1 MTEVQ
6 RCARPAG
13 RGAITRCL
21 RKGSSLLL
29 LIALLAG
36 AGAVAAVLAPT
47 QPPAYCTRDFGCFD
61 RLEKAEAAIR
71 ASTGYYGAADQLE
84 HVRTTQ
90 GPVGTLEMDY
100 GLRKRP
106 ADTFHGPMFYA
117 DLGVYGQGKGDCAAP
132 AADPSP
138 GYNDWCGD
146 EAALIGSVQRTLAT
160 KWPGC
165 TINGSSM
172 RDDYNAPSLNGTS
185 SSTRGTVNFFF
196 KGMTTTANCAN
207 GSTRSHDWSLQ
218 KHKTLYCSTGFY
230 PIAGS
235 VVDGTLET
243 TNLCQP
249 RNDDYTYIRVPI
261 RQCGSCAGS
270 RNPIYPATGEKQRA
284 EPDFTFAG
292 HTFTRHYRSLRQFR
306 NNRNF
311 AVAWNHTWSDRIIN
325 GTNASPYVHLD
336 ETGNYETYA
345 LLSGNRYRGENSVDR
360 VLERVNANGIGW
372 RLRMP
377 DGEVREFDL
386 AGYLIAVRNPSDPLN
401 DILITYLD
409 NAISTVTDAQG
420 RTLKFEYSRNLLRRI
435 VLPDQTAVAYDYNDD
450 RDLTRVTYPD
460 NVSRQYHY
468 NEHGLAGAP
477 DQRHLLTGI
486 TAEDGQRY
494 ASFGYDARAR
504 AISSR
509 VLGTPNELTTVV
521 YPTEDNATVHTA
533 EGDSQTYSIEPGVY
547 RRILGASDSEGTQ
560 SQTFDNF
567 GRLLT
572 QNDKRDVRTEYGY
585 QDAFRTSITSAAGTD
600 DERREEFDHNP
611 ATGLVIEQR
620 TKNKTDVVVARMIWA
635 YNARR
640 QVTTVTRFDPQTG
653 ATRGMATTYCEAT
666 DVTKGMC
673 PIVGLVTA
681 IDGPRIGAVD
691 VVRYEYRMA
700 DAPGC
705 AASPAVCIWRKGD
718 LWRTSNALGHTVEIL
733 GNDDTGRPLS
743 IRDANGVVIDFLY
756 DPRGRMTESKIRGT
770 DDGNEA
776 DDRIT
781 RIEYD
786 PTGTVHRVALPDG
799 TFTQFEYDAAQR
811 LTAMTDKAGNRMAY
825 KLNAAGERMSE
836 ETRDPSGVLMRSL
849 SRTFDA
855 LGRLETQTD
864 AYENETRYLYD
875 KEDNL
880 SLVTDARGHKT
891 GHDYDALG
899 RLRSTLQDVD
909 GVAALTQ
916 FQYDT
921 LNRVKQVIDPN
932 GLPTIY
938 TYNGFGDVL
947 RLQSPDTD
955 ATYSTYDEAGN
966 LKTRTDG
973 RGIAATYG
981 YDVLNRV
988 TSIRYPDSSRN
999 VSYAYDI
1006 AHEDCLYGERFAK
1019 GRVGT
1024 MTDASGSTGYC
1035 YDRYGNVTRKLQL
1048 TQGRTYVLRYLHTD
1062 PRGRLPGQDYLV
1074 QNPPPGNQMIGMTYP
1089 DGVGV
1094 RIVRD
1099 ALARPTEL
1107 RVTLASGQTKT
1118 LLSGATHYPFG
1129 PVSRWT
1135 FGNGRVLRRSL
1146 NENYQP
1152 GFIEDNAPGG
1162 ISEGYWFD
1170 AVGNLDS
1177 LQYAN
1182 QVEPSR
1188 RTYTYDG
1195 LNRLTHVRD
1204 GATDAVVQE
1213 YGYDATGNR
1222 TFRKDGVAATPYSYA
1237 PARHHL
1243 TNIGV
1248 EARLYDMTGNTA
1260 RIEMTPSSGGG
1271 GDDAPSGDGDPPP
1284 NDPQAMRSAFFSS
1297 ASVPTVREF
1306 SYDDTNRMR
1315 AVKHDGT
1322 VAMSYLYNAKGER
1335 VYKAGS
1341 GVAVTTLY
1349 DEAGKWVGDYDVNG
1363 QPIQQVIWLDD
1374 LPVGLLVGAGVN
1386 QKLYYIE
1393 ADGLGT
1399 PRVVIDPDRNV
1410 AVWRWDLAGEAFG
1423 DSAPNEDVDG
1433 DSITFVFDMRFP
1445 GQRYDSATG
1454 MNYNYFR
1461 DYDPSTGRYMQSDP
1475 IGLAGGIS
1483 TFSYVAG
1490 KPLNAV
1496 DYYGLVKVNLFPRSK
1511 DPKSAWSIFNL
1522 IPDDPNLCVV
1532 GGHGSPTLLAGLSP
1546 DDLATLLRKKHGRC
1560 SGKQV
1565 VLYACNTGL
1574 QPKEKGAKP
1583 YAQNLAYAHGQW
1595 VSAPDNW
1602 GWLHYN
1608 GVDGYAWYSIGPS
1621 KSNFDYTVIES
1632 TVQIDGPDSSQSG
1645 DWVSFSPRR

>member
-6 RCARPAG
+6 GYARPTG
-13 RGAITRCL
+13 RGAITQWL

-47 QPPAYCTRDFGCFD
+47 QPPTYCTKDFGCFNT
-61 RLEKAEAAIR
+61 LERAEFALR
-71 ASTGYYGAADQLE
+71 HSTTYYGAADQLE

-90 GPVGTLEMDY
+90 SPTGGLEMEY

-106 ADTFHGPMFYA
+106 ADTFYGPMFYA
-117 DLGVYGQGKGDCAAP
+117 DIGVYGQGKGDCATPAP
-132 AADPSP
+132 DPSS
-138 GYNDWCGD
+138 GYSDWCGN
-146 EAALIGSVQRTLAT
+146 ETALIGSVQRTLGT

-165 TINGSSM
+165 TVNGSTM
-172 RDDYNAPSLNGTS
+172 RDDYNPPSLNGS
-185 SSTRGTVNFFF
+185 QSSTRGTVNFSF
-196 KGMTTTANCAN
+196 KGMTTTANCEN
-207 GSTRSHDWSLQ
+207 GSTRTHNWSLQ

-230 PIAGS
+230 PIGGP

-243 TNLCQP
+243 SNLCQP
-249 RNDDYTYIRVPI
+249 RNDDYAYIRTPI

-284 EPDFTFAG
+284 ELDFTFAG

-306 NNRNF
+306 NNRSF

-325 GTNASPYVHLD
+325 GTDASPYVHLD
-336 ETGNYETYA
+336 EAGNYETYK
-345 LLSGNRYRGENSVDR
+345 LLSGSRYRGENSVDR

-377 DGEVREFDL
+377 DGELREFDL
-386 AGYLIAVRNPSDPLN
+386 NGYLIAVRNPSDPLK
-401 DILITYLD
+401 DIAIAYSD

-420 RTLKFEYSRNLLRRI
+420 RTLKFEYRRNLLRRI
-435 VLPDQTAVAYDYNDD
+435 VLPDQTAVVYDYNDD
-450 RDLTRVTYPD
+450 RDLTSVTYPG
-460 NVSRQYHY
+460 NEVRRYHY
-468 NEHGLAGAP
+468 NEAGLVDAA

-486 TAEDGQRY
+486 TAEDDRRF
-494 ASFGYDARAR
+494 ASFGYDARGR
-504 AISSR
+504 AVSSR

-521 YPTEDNATVHTA
+521 YPTEDNATVGTA

-572 QNDKRDVRTEYGY
+572 QTDKRDVRTEYGY
-585 QDAFRTSITSAAGTD
+585 QDAFRISITSAVGTD
-600 DERREEFDHNP
+600 DERRQEFDHNP
-611 ATGLVIEQR
+611 STGLVTEQR
-620 TKNKTDVVVARMIWA
+620 TKSKAGVVVARTTWA

-640 QVTTVTRFDPQTG
+640 QVTAVTQFDPTTG
-653 ATRGMATTYCEAT
+653 ATRDTTTTYCEAS
-666 DVTKGMC
+666 DVTNGMC
-673 PIVGLVTA
+673 PIVGLVTT
-681 IDGPRIGAVD
+681 IDGPRMGTVD
-691 VVRYEYRMA
+691 VVSYKYRMA
-700 DAPGC
+700 DEPGC
-705 AASPAVCIWRKGD
+705 AASPAVCLWRKGD

-733 GNDDTGRPLS
+733 RNDESGRPLS
-743 IRDANGVVIDFLY
+743 VRDANGVLTDFVY
-756 DPRGRMTESKIRGT
+756 DPRGRTTTSKIRGT
-770 DDGNEA
+770 NDGSEA

-781 RIEYD
+781 RIEYN
-786 PTGTVHRVALPDG
+786 PTGTVHRVVLPDG

-811 LTAMTDKAGNRMAY
+811 LTAMTDKAGNRLAY

-836 ETRDPSGVLMRSL
+836 ETRDPAGVLMRSL

-864 AYENETRYLYD
+864 AYENTTRYLYD

-880 SLVTDARGHKT
+880 SLITDARDHKT

-916 FQYDT
+916 FEYDP
-921 LNRVKQVIDPN
+921 LNRVKQIIDPN
-932 GLPTIY
+932 GLPTVY

-955 ATYSTYDEAGN
+955 TTYSTYDEAGN

-973 RGIAATYG
+973 RGITATYS

-988 TSIRYPDSSRN
+988 TSVSYPDSSRN
-999 VSYAYDI
+999 VAYTYDI

-1035 YDRYGNVTRKLQL
+1035 YDRYGNVTRKMQL
-1048 TQGRTYVLRYLHTD
+1048 TQGRTYVLRYHHTD
-1062 PRGRLPGQDYLV
+1062 PRGRLPGQDYLL

-1089 DGVGV
+1089 DGAGV

-1099 ALARPTEL
+1099 ALAQPMEL

-1118 LLSGATHYPFG
+1118 LLSSATYYPFG

-1204 GATDAVVQE
+1204 GATDTILHK
-1213 YGYDATGNR
+1213 YDYDATGNR
-1222 TFRKDGVAATPYSYA
+1222 THRKDSGAATPYSYA

-1248 EARLYDMTGNTA
+1248 EARLYDETGNTA

-1271 GDDAPSGDGDPPP
+1271 GDDTPPGGGDPSPGDPSP

-1297 ASVPTVREF
+1297 ASVPTVRDF

-1335 VYKAGS
+1335 VYKTGS

-1363 QPIQQVIWLDD
+1363 QPTQQVIWLDD

-1410 AVWRWDLAGEAFG
+1410 AVWHWDLAGEAFG

-1433 DSITFVFDMRFP
+1433 DSIAFVFDMRFP
-1445 GQRYDSATG
+1445 GQRYDSASG

-1461 DYDPSTGRYMQSDP
+1461 DYDPSTGRYVQSDP
-1475 IGLAGGIS
+1475 IGFVGGIS
-1483 TFSYVAG
+1483 TYGYVAG
-1490 KPLNAV
+1490 NPLGLTDTFGLAV
-1496 DYYGLVKVNLFPRSK
+1496 DINLFTPGTTEHRR
-1511 DPKSAWSIFNL
+1511 AQQHQGN
-1522 IPDDPNLCVV
+1522 PNECTI
-1532 GGHGSPTLLAGLSP
+1532 GGHGTPYSVGGLSARQLADQISLVAACAGKPIRLLACNAGVQMS
-1546 DDLATLLRKKHGRC
+1546 DKQYSFGQRLAKLML
-1560 SGKQV
+1560 V
-1565 VLYACNTGL
+1565 DVFAPNT
-1574 QPKEKGAKP
+1574 
-1583 YAQNLAYAHGQW
+1583 
-1595 VSAPDNW
+1595 W
-1602 GWLHYN
+1602 GWLKEGGSFDVYHSKGN
-1608 GVDGYAWYSIGPS
+1608 LPWTATEAAANKAQPDYSKPGKFIHFIG
-1621 KSNFDYTVIES
+1621 KK
-1632 TVQIDGPDSSQSG
+1632 
-1645 DWVSFSPRR
+1645 

>member
-6 RCARPAG
+6 GYARPTG
-13 RGAITRCL
+13 RGAITQWL

-29 LIALLAG
+29 LIALVVG

-47 QPPAYCTRDFGCFD
+47 QPPTYCTKDYGCFNT
-61 RLEKAEAAIR
+61 LEQAEFALR
-71 ASTGYYGAADQLE
+71 HSTAYYGAADQLE

-90 GPVGTLEMDY
+90 SPTGGLEMDY

-106 ADTFHGPMFYA
+106 ADTFYGPMFYA
-117 DLGVYGQGKGDCAAP
+117 DIGVYGQGKGDCAAP
-132 AADPSP
+132 ADDPSP
-138 GYNDWCGD
+138 GYSDWCGN
-146 EAALIGSVQRTLAT
+146 EAALIGSVQRTLGT

-165 TINGSSM
+165 TVNGSTM
-172 RDDYNAPSLNGTS
+172 RDDYNPPSLNGS
-185 SSTRGTVNFFF
+185 QSSTRGTVNFSF
-196 KGMTTTANCAN
+196 KGMTTTANCEN
-207 GSTRSHDWSLQ
+207 GSTRTHNWSLQ

-230 PIAGS
+230 PIGGP

-249 RNDDYTYIRVPI
+249 RNDDYAYIRVPI

-306 NNRNF
+306 NNRSF

-325 GTNASPYVHLD
+325 GTEASPYVHLD
-336 ETGNYETYA
+336 EAGNYETYK
-345 LLSGNRYRGENSVDR
+345 LLSGSRYRGENSVDR

-377 DGEVREFDL
+377 DGELREFDL
-386 AGYLIAVRNPSDPLN
+386 TGYLIAVRNPNDPLK
-401 DILITYLD
+401 DIAIAYSD

-420 RTLKFEYSRNLLRRI
+420 RMLKFEYRRNLLRRI
-435 VLPDQTAVAYDYNDD
+435 VLPDLKAVAYDYNDD
-450 RDLTRVTYPD
+450 RDLTSVTYPG
-460 NVSRQYHY
+460 NVVRRYHY
-468 NEHGLAGAP
+468 NESGLVGAAN
-477 DQRHLLTGI
+477 QRHLLTGI
-486 TAEDGQRY
+486 TAEDDRRF
-494 ASFGYDARAR
+494 ASFGYDARGR
-504 AISSR
+504 AVSSR

-521 YPTEDNATVHTA
+521 YPTEDNATVGTA

-572 QNDKRDVRTEYGY
+572 QTDKRNARTEYGY
-585 QDAFRTSITSAAGTD
+585 QDAFRTSITSAVGTAE
-600 DERREEFDHNP
+600 ERREEFDHDP
-611 ATGLVIEQR
+611 ATGLMTEQR
-620 TKNKTDVVVARMIWA
+620 TKDKAGAVVARTTWA

-640 QVTTVTRFDPQTG
+640 QVTAVTRFDPTTG
-653 ATRGMATTYCEAT
+653 AIRRTTTTYCEAT
-666 DVTKGMC
+666 DVTDGTC
-673 PIVGLVTA
+673 PVVGLVTTVN
-681 IDGPRIGAVD
+681 GPRTGAVD
-691 VVRYEYRMA
+691 VVSYKYRMA
-700 DAPGC
+700 DEPGC
-705 AASPAVCIWRKGD
+705 AAPPVACPWRKGD
-718 LWRTSNALGHTVEIL
+718 LWKTSNTLGHTVEIL
-733 GNDDTGRPLS
+733 RNDDTGRPLS
-743 IRDANGVVIDFLY
+743 LRDANGVVTDFEY
-756 DPRGRMTESKIRGT
+756 DPRGRMTTSKIRGT
-770 DDGNEA
+770 DDGSEA

-786 PTGTVHRVALPDG
+786 PTGTVHRVVLPEG

-811 LTAMTDKAGNRMAY
+811 LLAMTDTVGNRMAY
-825 KLNAAGERMSE
+825 TLNAAGERMTE
-836 ETRDPSGVLMRSL
+836 ETRDTSGALMRSL

-864 AYENETRYLYD
+864 AYENTTTYLYD

-880 SLVTDARGHKT
+880 SLVTDARSHKT

-899 RLRSTLQDVD
+899 RLRTTLQDVD
-909 GVAALTQ
+909 GVAALAQ
-916 FQYDT
+916 FEYDA
-921 LNRVKQVIDPN
+921 LNRVKQIIDPS
-932 GLPTIY
+932 GLPTVY
-938 TYNGFGDVL
+938 TYNGFGDIL

-955 ATYSTYDEAGN
+955 TTNSTYDEAGN

-973 RGIAATYG
+973 RGVTATYS

-988 TSIRYPDSSRN
+988 TSVSYPDSSRN
-999 VSYAYDI
+999 IAFTYDI
-1006 AHEDCLYGERFAK
+1006 AHEECSYGERFAK

-1089 DGVGV
+1089 DGSGV

-1099 ALARPTEL
+1099 AQARPMEL
-1107 RVTLASGQTKT
+1107 RVTLANGQTKT

-1152 GFIEDNAPGG
+1152 GFIEDSAPGG

-1204 GATDAVVQE
+1204 GATDAIVQE

-1222 TFRKDGVAATPYSYA
+1222 TSRTQSGTATPYTYG

-1243 TNIGV
+1243 TGIGV
-1248 EARLYDMTGNTA
+1248 EGRQYDSIGNTA

-1271 GDDAPSGDGDPPP
+1271 GDDAPPGGGDPSPGDPPP
-1284 NDPQAMRSAFFSS
+1284 NDPQAMRSAFFSA
-1297 ASVPTVREF
+1297 ASVPAVREF

-1349 DEAGKWVGDYDVNG
+1349 DEAGRWVGDYDVNG

-1374 LPVGLLVGAGVN
+1374 LPVGLLVGAGAS

-1393 ADGLGT
+1393 ADALGT

-1433 DSITFVFDMRFP
+1433 DSISFVFDMRFP

-1454 MNYNYFR
+1454 MNYNYYR
-1461 DYDPSTGRYMQSDP
+1461 DYDPSTGRYVQSDP
-1475 IGLAGGIS
+1475 IGFAGGTS
-1483 TFSYVAG
+1483 TYGYVG
-1490 KPLNAV
+1490 GSPLVSTDFYGLAV
-1496 DYYGLVKVNLFPRSK
+1496 DINLFPVNSDAYRYAQLHQS
-1511 DPKSAWSIFNL
+1511 DPTECTIA
-1522 IPDDPNLCVV
+1522 
-1532 GGHGSPTLLAGLSP
+1532 GHGTPYSLGNRSPKFISELISKVSACKGKKIRILACNAGVSPTKKQYSFAQRLANLMLV
-1546 DDLATLLRKKHGRC
+1546 D
-1560 SGKQV
+1560 V
-1565 VLYACNTGL
+1565 YAPST
-1574 QPKEKGAKP
+1574 
-1583 YAQNLAYAHGQW
+1583 
-1595 VSAPDNW
+1595 W
-1602 GWLHYN
+1602 GWIDI
-1608 GVDGYAWYSIGPS
+1608 DGSYSIHPTKGNLPW
-1621 KSNFDYTVIES
+1621 TVTEAAAQAAGRDRSRFGTYI
-1632 TVQIDGPDSSQSG
+1632 Q
-1645 DWVSFSPRR
+1645 FSPTGRK